1 MNDEFQMK
9 NGELMTNK
17 QPAEALYQQLKQD
30 IRDNKLPVGC
40 PLKQEQL
47 ATEYG
52 VSRIPIR
59 DVLQRLKNE
68 GWLTQS
74 GKCGVMLHPLNA
86 TEAED
91 LYIMRM
97 YLEPLI
103 LSHAI
108 PKLNHQTLGQATDI
122 LEQLDQPNLSI
133 AQHGELNWQF
143 HACLYQAANR
153 PTLFNNIANLHQLC
167 SRYIGFHS
175 VELEYEQTS
184 EQQHYELLDVI
195 KAKQVGNAKA
205 MLKQHISE
213 AGEILVAYL
222 HKNIQFQG

>member
-1 MNDEFQMK
+1 MTDK
-9 NGELMTNK
+9 LMTDK
-17 QPAEALYQQLKQD
+17 QPAEALYHRLKQD
-30 IRDNKLPVGC
+30 IRDNKLPIAR

-47 ATEYG
+47 ASEYG

-68 GWLTQS
+68 GWLIQS
-74 GKCGVMLHPLNA
+74 GKRGVMVHPLSA

-108 PKLNHQTLGQATDI
+108 PKLNHQILGQATDI
-122 LEQLDQPNLSI
+122 LEQLDQPKLSI
-133 AQHGELNWQF
+133 AQHGDLNWQF
-143 HACLYQAANR
+143 HACIYQAAKR

-167 SRYIGFHS
+167 SRYIGYHT
-175 VELEYEQTS
+175 VELEYEKTS
-184 EQQHYELLDVI
+184 RQEHYQLLEAI
-195 KAKQVGNAKA
+195 KAKKLSKAKA
-205 MLKQHISE
+205 ILKQHISE

-222 HKNIQFQG
+222 NKNMHF

>member
-1 MNDEFQMK
+1 
-9 NGELMTNK
+9 MTDK
-17 QPAEALYQQLKQD
+17 QPAEGLYQQLKQD
-30 IRDNKLPVGC
+30 IRDNKLPIGS

-47 ATEYG
+47 ASDYG
-52 VSRIPIR
+52 VSRIPVR

-74 GKCGVMLHPLNA
+74 GKRGVMVHPLSA

-108 PKLNHQTLGQATDI
+108 PKLNHQVLGQATDI
-122 LEQLDQPNLSI
+122 LEQLDQPKLSI

-143 HACLYQAANR
+143 HACIYQAAKR

-167 SRYIGFHS
+167 SRYIGFHA
-175 VELEYEQTS
+175 VELDYVKTS
-184 EQQHYELLDVI
+184 QNEHYQLLEAI
-195 KAKQVGNAKA
+195 KAKQLGKAKSI
-205 MLKQHISE
+205 LKQHISE
-213 AGEILVAYL
+213 AGEILVHYL
-222 HKNIQFQG
+222 HKNMHF

>member
-1 MNDEFQMK
+1 VTDK
-9 NGELMTNK
+9 LLTDK

-30 IRDNKLPVGC
+30 IRDNKLPIAS
-40 PLKQEQL
+40 PLKQQQL
-47 ATEYG
+47 AADYG

-74 GKCGVMLHPLNA
+74 GKRGVMVHPLST

-91 LYIMRM
+91 LYIMRI

-103 LSHAI
+103 LGHAM
-108 PKLNHQTLGQATDI
+108 PNLNHQILGQATDI
-122 LEQLDQPNLSI
+122 LEQMQQPKLSI

-143 HACLYQAANR
+143 HACLYGVAKR

-167 SRYIGFHS
+167 SRYIGFNS
-175 VELEYEQTS
+175 VELGYLEISQ
-184 EQQHYELLDVI
+184 QQHYQLLKSI
-195 KAKQVGNAKA
+195 KAKQLGKAKA
-205 MLKQHISE
+205 ILKEHITE
-213 AGEILVAYL
+213 AGETLMAYL
-222 HKNIQFQG
+222 HKNMHFKIDSY

>member
-1 MNDEFQMK
+1 
-9 NGELMTNK
+9 MTDK
-17 QPAEALYQQLKQD
+17 QPAEALYQKFKQD
-30 IRDNKLPVGC
+30 IRDNKLPTDS

-47 ATEYG
+47 ATQYG

-74 GKCGVMLHPLNA
+74 GKRGVMLHPLNA
-86 TEAED
+86 IEVED
-91 LYIMRM
+91 LYMMRM

-103 LSHAI
+103 LSYAI

-122 LEQLDQPNLSI
+122 LEQLAQPKLSV

-143 HACLYQAANR
+143 HACIYQAADR

-175 VELEYEQTS
+175 IELNYIDTS
-184 EQQHYELLDVI
+184 KQEHYQLLDAL
-195 KAKQVGNAKA
+195 KAKQVSKAKA
-205 MLKQHISE
+205 ILKQHISV

-222 HKNIQFQG
+222 NKKQTF

>member
-1 MNDEFQMK
+1 
-9 NGELMTNK
+9 MTDKLLTDK

-30 IRDNKLPVGC
+30 IRDNKLPVAS

-47 ATEYG
+47 AAEYG

-68 GWLTQS
+68 CWLTQS
-74 GKCGVMLHPLNA
+74 GKRGVMVHPLSA

-103 LSHAI
+103 LSHAM
-108 PKLNHQTLGQATDI
+108 PKLNHQILGQATDI
-122 LEQLDQPNLSI
+122 LEQLDQSKLSI
-133 AQHGELNWQF
+133 AQHGDLNWQF
-143 HACLYQAANR
+143 HACIYQAAKR

-175 VELEYEQTS
+175 VELDYVKTS
-184 EQQHYELLDVI
+184 QQEHYQLLEAI
-195 KAKQVGNAKA
+195 KAKQLGKAKA
-205 MLKQHISE
+205 ILKQHISE
-213 AGEILVAYL
+213 AGEVLVAYL
-222 HKNIQFQG
+222 HKNMHF

>member
-1 MNDEFQMK
+1 
-9 NGELMTNK
+9 MTDK

-30 IRDNKLPVGC
+30 IRDNKLPIAS
-40 PLKQEQL
+40 PLKQEKL
-47 ATEYG
+47 ANEYG

-74 GKCGVMLHPLNA
+74 GKRGVMVHPLSA

-103 LSHAI
+103 LSHAM
-108 PKLNHQTLGQATDI
+108 PKLNHQILGQGTDI
-122 LEQLDQPNLSI
+122 LEQLDQPKLSI
-133 AQHGELNWQF
+133 AQYGELNWQF
-143 HACLYQAANR
+143 HACIYQAAKR
-153 PTLFNNIANLHQLC
+153 PTLYNNIANLHQLC
-167 SRYIGFHS
+167 SRYIGFHAI
-175 VELEYEQTS
+175 ELDYVKTS
-184 EQQHYELLDVI
+184 QQEHYQLLDAI
-195 KAKQVGNAKA
+195 KAKQLGKAKA
-205 MLKQHISE
+205 ILKQHISE

-222 HKNIQFQG
+222 HKNMHF

>member
-1 MNDEFQMK
+1 
-9 NGELMTNK
+9 MTDKLRNEK

-30 IRDNKLPVGC
+30 IRDNKLPIAR
-40 PLKQEQL
+40 PLKQQQL
-47 ATEYG
+47 AADYG

-74 GKCGVMLHPLNA
+74 GKRGVMVHPLSA

-103 LSHAI
+103 LGHAM
-108 PKLNHQTLGQATDI
+108 PKLNHQILGQATDI
-122 LEQLDQPNLSI
+122 LEQLQQPKLSI

-143 HACLYQAANR
+143 HACLYGAAKR

-175 VELEYEQTS
+175 VELGYLEISQ
-184 EQQHYELLDVI
+184 QQHYQLLEAI
-195 KAKQVGNAKA
+195 KAKQLGKAKA
-205 MLKQHISE
+205 ILKQHIAE
-213 AGEILVAYL
+213 AGETLVAYL
-222 HKNIQFQG
+222 HKNMHF

>member
-1 MNDEFQMK
+1 
-9 NGELMTNK
+9 MTDK

-30 IRDNKLPVGC
+30 IRDNKLPIAS
-40 PLKQEQL
+40 PLKQEKL
-47 ATEYG
+47 ASKYG

-74 GKCGVMLHPLNA
+74 GKRGVMVHPLSA

-103 LSHAI
+103 LSHAM

-122 LEQLDQPNLSI
+122 LEQLDHPMLSI

-143 HACLYQAANR
+143 HACLYQAAKR

-175 VELEYEQTS
+175 IELEYEKTS
-184 EQQHYELLDVI
+184 QQEHYQLLEAI
-195 KAKQVGNAKA
+195 KAKQTNKAKGI
-205 MLKQHISE
+205 LKQHISE
-213 AGEILVAYL
+213 AGEILVSYL
-222 HKNIQFQG
+222 HKNMHF

>member
-1 MNDEFQMK
+1 
-9 NGELMTNK
+9 MTDKLLTDK

-30 IRDNKLPVGC
+30 IRDNKLPVAS

-47 ATEYG
+47 AAEYG

-74 GKCGVMLHPLNA
+74 GKRGVMVHPLSA

-103 LSHAI
+103 LSHAM
-108 PKLNHQTLGQATDI
+108 PKLNHQILGQATDI
-122 LEQLDQPNLSI
+122 LEQLDQSKLSI
-133 AQHGELNWQF
+133 AQHGDLNWQF
-143 HACLYQAANR
+143 HACIYQAAKR

-175 VELEYEQTS
+175 VELDYVKTS
-184 EQQHYELLDVI
+184 QQEHYQLLEAI
-195 KAKQVGNAKA
+195 KAKQLGKAKA
-205 MLKQHISE
+205 ILKQHISE
-213 AGEILVAYL
+213 AGEVLVAYL
-222 HKNIQFQG
+222 HKNMHF

>member
-1 MNDEFQMK
+1 
-9 NGELMTNK
+9 MTDKLLTDK

-30 IRDNKLPVGC
+30 IRDNKLPIAS

-47 ATEYG
+47 AAEYG

-74 GKCGVMLHPLNA
+74 GKRGVMVHPLSA

-97 YLEPLI
+97 YLEPRI
-103 LSHAI
+103 LSHAM
-108 PKLNHQTLGQATDI
+108 PKLNHQILGQATDI
-122 LEQLDQPNLSI
+122 LEQLDQPKLSI
-133 AQHGELNWQF
+133 TQHGDLNWQF
-143 HACLYQAANR
+143 HACIYQAAKR

-175 VELEYEQTS
+175 VELDYKKTS
-184 EQQHYELLDVI
+184 QQEHYQLLEAI
-195 KAKQVGNAKA
+195 KGKQLGKAKAI
-205 MLKQHISE
+205 LKQHISE

-222 HKNIQFQG
+222 HKNMHF

>member
-1 MNDEFQMK
+1 
-9 NGELMTNK
+9 MTDKLLTDK

-30 IRDNKLPVGC
+30 IRDNKLPIAS

-47 ATEYG
+47 AAEYG

-74 GKCGVMLHPLNA
+74 GKRGVMVHPLSA

-103 LSHAI
+103 LSHAM
-108 PKLNHQTLGQATDI
+108 PKLNHQIIGQATDI
-122 LEQLDQPNLSI
+122 LEQLDQPKLSI
-133 AQHGELNWQF
+133 AQHGDLNWQF
-143 HACLYQAANR
+143 HACLYQAAKR

-175 VELEYEQTS
+175 VELEYEKTS
-184 EQQHYELLDVI
+184 QQEHYQLLEAI
-195 KAKQVGNAKA
+195 KGKQLGKAKAV
-205 MLKQHISE
+205 LKQHISE

-222 HKNIQFQG
+222 QQNMHF

>member
-1 MNDEFQMK
+1 
-9 NGELMTNK
+9 MTDKLLTDK

-30 IRDNKLPVGC
+30 IRDNKLPIAS

-47 ATEYG
+47 AAEYG

-74 GKCGVMLHPLNA
+74 GKRGVMVHPLSA

-103 LSHAI
+103 LSHAM
-108 PKLNHQTLGQATDI
+108 PKLNHQILGQATDI
-122 LEQLDQPNLSI
+122 LEQLDQSKLSI
-133 AQHGELNWQF
+133 AQHGDLNWQF
-143 HACLYQAANR
+143 HACIYQAAKR

-175 VELEYEQTS
+175 VELDYVKTS
-184 EQQHYELLDVI
+184 QQEHYQLLEAI
-195 KAKQVGNAKA
+195 KAKQLGKAKA
-205 MLKQHISE
+205 ILKQHISE
-213 AGEILVAYL
+213 AGEVLVAYL
-222 HKNIQFQG
+222 HKNMHF

>member
-1 MNDEFQMK
+1 
-9 NGELMTNK
+9 MTDK
-17 QPAEALYQQLKQD
+17 QPAEALYLQLKQD
-30 IRDNKLPVGC
+30 IRDNKLPVGS

-47 ATEYG
+47 ATEYR

-68 GWLTQS
+68 GWLTQN
-74 GKCGVMLHPLNA
+74 GKRGVMVHPLSA
-86 TEAED
+86 SEAED
-91 LYIMRM
+91 LYMMRM

-133 AQHGELNWQF
+133 AQHGDLNWQF
-143 HACLYQAANR
+143 HACLYQAASR

-175 VELEYEQTS
+175 VELNYMHTS
-184 EQQHYELLDVI
+184 QQDHYQLLDAI
-195 KAKQVGNAKA
+195 KSKQVAQAKSI
-205 MLKQHISE
+205 LKQHIKT
-213 AGEILVAYL
+213 AGQIMVTYL
-222 HKNIQFQG
+222 HQDKKP

>member
-1 MNDEFQMK
+1 
-9 NGELMTNK
+9 MTDK
-17 QPAEALYQQLKQD
+17 QPAEALYQQLKHD
-30 IRDNKLPVGC
+30 IRDNKLPIAT

-47 ATEYG
+47 AAEYG

-74 GKCGVMLHPLNA
+74 GKRGVMVHPLSA
-86 TEAED
+86 TEAQD

-108 PKLNHQTLGQATDI
+108 VKLNYQTLGQATDI
-122 LEQLDQPNLSI
+122 LEQLNQPKLSI
-133 AQHGELNWQF
+133 AEHGELNWQF
-143 HACLYQAANR
+143 HACIYQAAKR

-175 VELEYEQTS
+175 VELDYVKTS
-184 EQQHYELLDVI
+184 QQEHYQLLEAI
-195 KAKQVGNAKA
+195 KAKQLGKAKTI
-205 MLKQHISE
+205 LKQHISE
-213 AGEILVAYL
+213 AGETLVAYL
-222 HKNIQFQG
+222 HKNMQF

>member
-1 MNDEFQMK
+1 
-9 NGELMTNK
+9 MTDK

-30 IRDNKLPVGC
+30 IRENKLPTSS
-40 PLKQEQL
+40 PLKQQQL
-47 ATEYG
+47 AADYG

-68 GWLTQS
+68 GWLIQS
-74 GKCGVMLHPLNA
+74 GKCGVMVHPLSA
-86 TEAED
+86 IEAED

-133 AQHGELNWQF
+133 AQHGDLNWQF
-143 HACLYQAANR
+143 HACLYQAAKR

-175 VELEYEQTS
+175 VELNYMHIS
-184 EQQHYELLDVI
+184 QQDHYQLLDAI
-195 KAKQVGNAKA
+195 KSKQVAEAKSI
-205 MLKQHISE
+205 LKQHIKT
-213 AGEILVAYL
+213 AGQIMVTYL
-222 HKNIQFQG
+222 QRDKKS

>member
-1 MNDEFQMK
+1 
-9 NGELMTNK
+9 MTDKLLTDK

-30 IRDNKLPVGC
+30 IRDNKLPIAS

-47 ATEYG
+47 AAEYG

-74 GKCGVMLHPLNA
+74 GKRGVMVHPLSA

-103 LSHAI
+103 LSHAM
-108 PKLNHQTLGQATDI
+108 PKLNHQILGQATDI
-122 LEQLDQPNLSI
+122 LEQLDQPKLSI
-133 AQHGELNWQF
+133 TQHGDLNWQF
-143 HACLYQAANR
+143 HACIYQAAKR

-175 VELEYEQTS
+175 VELDYKKTS
-184 EQQHYELLDVI
+184 QQEHYQLLEAI
-195 KAKQVGNAKA
+195 KGKQLGKAKAI
-205 MLKQHISE
+205 LKQHISE

-222 HKNIQFQG
+222 HKNMHF

>member
-1 MNDEFQMK
+1 
-9 NGELMTNK
+9 MTDK

-30 IRDNKLPVGC
+30 IRDNKLPIAT

-47 ATEYG
+47 AAEYG

-59 DVLQRLKNE
+59 DILQRLKNE

-74 GKCGVMLHPLNA
+74 GKRGVMVHPLSA

-108 PKLNHQTLGQATDI
+108 VKLNHQTLGQATDI
-122 LEQLDQPNLSI
+122 LEQLNQPKLSI
-133 AQHGELNWQF
+133 AEHGELNWQF
-143 HACLYQAANR
+143 HACIYQAAKR

-175 VELEYEQTS
+175 VELDYVKTS
-184 EQQHYELLDVI
+184 QQEHYQLLEAI
-195 KAKQVGNAKA
+195 KAKQLGKAKTI
-205 MLKQHISE
+205 LKQHISE
-213 AGEILVAYL
+213 AGETLVAYL
-222 HKNIQFQG
+222 HKNMQF

>member
-1 MNDEFQMK
+1 MTDK
-9 NGELMTNK
+9 LMTDK
-17 QPAEALYQQLKQD
+17 QPAEALYHQLKQD
-30 IRDNKLPVGC
+30 IRENKLPTGS

-47 ATEYG
+47 ASDYG

-59 DVLQRLKNE
+59 DVLQRLKSE

-74 GKCGVMLHPLNA
+74 GKRGVMVHPLSA

-97 YLEPLI
+97 YLEPLM

-108 PKLNHQTLGQATDI
+108 PKLNHQSLGQATDI
-122 LEQLDQPNLSI
+122 LEQLDQPKLSI
-133 AQHGELNWQF
+133 AEHGDLNWQF
-143 HACLYQAANR
+143 HACLYQAAKR

-175 VELEYEQTS
+175 VELDYKKTS
-184 EQQHYELLDVI
+184 QQEHYQLLEAI
-195 KAKQVGNAKA
+195 KAKQLGKAKGI
-205 MLKQHISE
+205 LKQHISE

-222 HKNIQFQG
+222 HKNMHF

>member
-1 MNDEFQMK
+1 
-9 NGELMTNK
+9 MTDK

-30 IRDNKLPVGC
+30 IRDNKLPIST

-47 ATEYG
+47 AAEYG

-74 GKCGVMLHPLNA
+74 GKRGVMVHPLSA

-108 PKLNHQTLGQATDI
+108 IKLNHQTLGQATDI
-122 LEQLDQPNLSI
+122 LEQLNQPKLSI
-133 AQHGELNWQF
+133 AEHCELNWQF
-143 HACLYQAANR
+143 HVCIYQAAKR

-175 VELEYEQTS
+175 VELDYVKTS
-184 EQQHYELLDVI
+184 QQEHYQLLEAI
-195 KAKQVGNAKA
+195 KAKQLGKAKTI
-205 MLKQHISE
+205 LKQHISE
-213 AGEILVAYL
+213 AGETLVAYL
-222 HKNIQFQG
+222 HKNMQF

>member
-1 MNDEFQMK
+1 
-9 NGELMTNK
+9 MTGKLLTDK

-30 IRDNKLPVGC
+30 IRDNKLPIAS

-47 ATEYG
+47 AAEYG

-74 GKCGVMLHPLNA
+74 GKRGVMVHPLSA

-103 LSHAI
+103 LSHAM
-108 PKLNHQTLGQATDI
+108 PKLNHQILGQATDI
-122 LEQLDQPNLSI
+122 LEQLDQPKLSI
-133 AQHGELNWQF
+133 AQHGDLNWQF
-143 HACLYQAANR
+143 HACLYQAAKR

-175 VELEYEQTS
+175 VELGYEKTSQQEHYQLLAAIKTKQTNKATTIL
-184 EQQHYELLDVI
+184 QQHIV
-195 KAKQVGNAKA
+195 V
-205 MLKQHISE
+205 
-213 AGEILVAYL
+213 AGKVLVKYL
-222 HKNIQFQG
+222 TDM

>member
-1 MNDEFQMK
+1 
-9 NGELMTNK
+9 MTDK
-17 QPAEALYQQLKQD
+17 QPAEALYLQLKQD
-30 IRDNKLPVGC
+30 IRDSKLPVGS

-74 GKCGVMLHPLNA
+74 GKRGVMVHPLSA
-86 TEAED
+86 SEAED
-91 LYIMRM
+91 LYMMRM

-133 AQHGELNWQF
+133 AQHGDLNWQF
-143 HACLYQAANR
+143 HACLYQAASR

-175 VELEYEQTS
+175 VELNYMHTS
-184 EQQHYELLDVI
+184 QQDHYQLLDAI
-195 KAKQVGNAKA
+195 KSKQVAEAKSI
-205 MLKQHISE
+205 LKQHIKA
-213 AGEILVAYL
+213 AGQIMVTYL
-222 HKNIQFQG
+222 QQDKKP

>member
-1 MNDEFQMK
+1 
-9 NGELMTNK
+9 MTDK

-30 IRDNKLPVGC
+30 IRDNKLPIAS

-74 GKCGVMLHPLNA
+74 GKRGVMVHPLSA
-86 TEAED
+86 IEAED

-103 LSHAI
+103 LSHAM
-108 PKLNHQTLGQATDI
+108 PKLNHQILGQATDI
-122 LEQLDQPNLSI
+122 LEQLDQPKLSV

-143 HACLYQAANR
+143 HACLYQAAKR
-153 PTLFNNIANLHQLC
+153 PTLLNNIVNLHQLC

-175 VELEYEQTS
+175 VELNYVKTS
-184 EQQHYELLDVI
+184 QQEHYQLLDAI
-195 KAKQVGNAKA
+195 KSKQLGKAKAI
-205 MLKQHISE
+205 LKQHISE

-222 HKNIQFQG
+222 HKNTHF

>member
-1 MNDEFQMK
+1 
-9 NGELMTNK
+9 MTDK
-17 QPAEALYQQLKQD
+17 QPAEALYQKFKQD
-30 IRDNKLPVGC
+30 IRDNKLPTDS

-47 ATEYG
+47 ATQYG

-74 GKCGVMLHPLNA
+74 GKRGVMLHPLNA
-86 TEAED
+86 IEVED
-91 LYIMRM
+91 LYMMRM

-103 LSHAI
+103 LSYAI

-122 LEQLDQPNLSI
+122 LEQLAQPKLSV

-143 HACLYQAANR
+143 HACIYQAADR

-175 VELEYEQTS
+175 VELNYIDTS
-184 EQQHYELLDVI
+184 QQEHYQLLDAL
-195 KAKQVGNAKA
+195 KAKQVSKAKA
-205 MLKQHISE
+205 ILKQHISV

-222 HKNIQFQG
+222 NKKQTF

>member
-1 MNDEFQMK
+1 
-9 NGELMTNK
+9 MTER
-17 QPAEALYQQLKQD
+17 QSAETLYQQLKQD
-30 IRDNKLPVGC
+30 IRDNKLPIAT

-47 ATEYG
+47 ASDYG

-74 GKCGVMLHPLNA
+74 GKRGVMVHPLSA

-91 LYIMRM
+91 LYMMRM

-103 LSHAI
+103 LSHAM
-108 PKLNHQTLGQATDI
+108 PKFNHQILGQATDI
-122 LEQLDQPNLSI
+122 LEQLDQPKLSI
-133 AQHGELNWQF
+133 SRHGDLNWQF

-153 PTLFNNIANLHQLC
+153 PTLFNNIHNLHQLC

-175 VELEYEQTS
+175 VELNYEKTS
-184 EQQHYELLDVI
+184 QHEHYQLLNAI
-195 KAKQVGNAKA
+195 KAKQLGKAKNI
-205 MLKQHISE
+205 LKQHISE
-213 AGEILVAYL
+213 AGEILVEYL
-222 HKNIQFQG
+222 HKNMHF

>member
-1 MNDEFQMK
+1 
-9 NGELMTNK
+9 MTDK

-30 IRDNKLPVGC
+30 IRDNKLPIAC

-47 ATEYG
+47 AADYG

-68 GWLTQS
+68 GWLTQC
-74 GKCGVMLHPLNA
+74 GKRGVMVHPLSA

-91 LYIMRM
+91 LYLMRM

-108 PKLNHQTLGQATDI
+108 PKLNHQILGKATDI
-122 LEQLDQPNLSI
+122 LERLDQPKLSI

-143 HACLYQAANR
+143 HACLYEAAKR

-175 VELEYEQTS
+175 VELNYEKTS
-184 EQQHYELLDVI
+184 QQQHYQLLEAI
-195 KAKQVGNAKA
+195 KAKQVSEAKSI
-205 MLKQHISE
+205 LQQHIKA
-213 AGEILVAYL
+213 AGQVMVKYL
-222 HKNIQFQG
+222 KHSKEL

>member
-1 MNDEFQMK
+1 
-9 NGELMTNK
+9 MTDK
-17 QPAEALYQQLKQD
+17 QPAEALYKQLKQD
-30 IRDNKLPVGC
+30 IRDNKLPIAS

-74 GKCGVMLHPLNA
+74 GKRGVMVHPLSA

-108 PKLNHQTLGQATDI
+108 PKLNNQTLGQATDL
-122 LEQLDQPNLSI
+122 LEKLDQSKLSI
-133 AQHGELNWQF
+133 AEHGELNWQF
-143 HACLYQAANR
+143 HACLYQAAQR
-153 PTLFNNIANLHQLC
+153 PTLFNTIANLHQLC

-175 VELEYEQTS
+175 VELDYLKTS
-184 EQQHYELLDVI
+184 QQEHYHLLRAI
-195 KAKQVGNAKA
+195 KAKQLGKAKSI
-205 MLKQHISE
+205 LKQHISE
-213 AGEILVAYL
+213 AGEMLVAYL
-222 HKNIQFQG
+222 HKNMNF